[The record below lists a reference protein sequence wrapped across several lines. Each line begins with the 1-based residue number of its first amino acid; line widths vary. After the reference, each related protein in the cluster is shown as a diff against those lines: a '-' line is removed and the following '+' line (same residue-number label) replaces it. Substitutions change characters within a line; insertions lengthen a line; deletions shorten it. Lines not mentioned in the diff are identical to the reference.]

1 MTASS
6 ANNTPKMYPVAATFD
21 ILPQVRNAIVVY
33 KIVRSKFKIFRHYSS
48 EIDRIRKL
56 FSAQRG
62 CFLNEVELLLRLV
75 VDDPSI
81 IVDMMRNPDNGQWDG
96 YTSGMNVKAVFGRNL
111 SLLRDV
117 VDDVAA
123 SIAALQNA
131 FQCFLPLEQEQ
142 ERVRN
147 YHMDISVGPLE
158 LTTIL
163 RMKTSSRSL

>member
-1 MTASS
+1 
-6 ANNTPKMYPVAATFD
+6 MYPAAITFD
-21 ILPQVRNAIVVY
+21 ILPQVRNSIVVY
-33 KIVRSKFKIFRHYSS
+33 KTVRSKFKIFRHYSS

-75 VDDPSI
+75 VDDQSI
-81 IVDMMRNPDNGQWDG
+81 IDDMMKNPANGQWDG
-96 YTSGMNVKAVFGRNL
+96 YASGMNVKAVFGRNL

-117 VDDVAA
+117 VDDIAA

-147 YHMDISVGPLE
+147 YHMAISVDLPE
-158 LTTIL
+158 LTLVL
-163 RMKTSSRSL
+163 RMKISRRNL